1 MATTVLRSCN
11 LCEAGCGLALD
22 VDDNRIV
29 AVRPDENDPHSHGFI
44 CPKGIAI
51 ADIHQDPDRLRR
63 PLRRGAD
70 GNFHEVTWEEAFTI
84 AGARL
89 REIRA
94 RHGADSIAVYF
105 GNPLV
110 HNYSGII
117 MLGSLLNALGT
128 RNRTG
133 AGSQDTSP
141 RFAAS
146 YYLYGNTLVVPVPD
160 IDRTDYLLCI
170 GANPAVSQGSAMVTP
185 NVRNRLRAIRERGGK
200 LVTVDPR
207 FTETAKLADE
217 HVFIR
222 PGTDA
227 AFLLAM
233 LHALIE
239 ADRLDIT
246 MIEDATSGW
255 QEIRRRVQSFSPER
269 TASLTGIAPE
279 V

>member
-1 MATTVLRSCN
+1 
-11 LCEAGCGLALD
+11 
-22 VDDNRIV
+22 
-29 AVRPDENDPHSHGFI
+29 
-44 CPKGIAI
+44 
-51 ADIHQDPDRLRR
+51 
-63 PLRRGAD
+63 RGAD

-185 NVRNRLRAIRERGGK
+185 NVRHRLRAIRERGGK
-200 LVTVDPR
+200 VITVDPR
-207 FTETAKLADE
+207 YTETAKLADE
-217 HVFIR
+217 HIFIR
-222 PGTDA
+222 PGGDA
-227 AFLLAM
+227 SFLLAM
-233 LHALIE
+233 LYTLVEAGRVDRDALRTTTTGWDDIE
-239 ADRLDIT
+239 QRL
-246 MIEDATSGW
+246 
-255 QEIRRRVQSFSPER
+255 QSFSPER
-269 TASLTGIAPE
+269 TAPASGVAASLTRRVALEFASAARG
-279 V
+279 VVYTRVGTCNNSF